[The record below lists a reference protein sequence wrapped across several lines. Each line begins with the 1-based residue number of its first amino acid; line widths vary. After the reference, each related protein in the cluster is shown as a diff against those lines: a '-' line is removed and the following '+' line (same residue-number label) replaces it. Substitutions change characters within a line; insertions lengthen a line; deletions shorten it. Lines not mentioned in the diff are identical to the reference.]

1 MLPAWEVAALIA
13 RPGQGS
19 MIDRFSPLAGPIRGL
34 LVSAALWAAAPAL
47 AETLP
52 DARVT
57 SAAQILGGVKSDYPP
72 HAHVAALAAWQTHR
86 KTLAPRWDRLQRTRL
101 SVIESWRNEVLQAE
115 VDRCRTLLY
124 PFSGP
129 DFLNAYLMFPRCD
142 TYVLFGLE
150 PPGEVPA
157 LEGMDAKETA
167 ALLEE
172 VRTALGDILA
182 RNYFVTRKM
191 SEQLRTPR
199 LTGTVPI
206 MLTAMGLLDLRVA
219 AIEPFD
225 LAQVSGPHP
234 SGRVDPARRAKGVK
248 LTFFR
253 PPAGKPQTLYYFAL
267 NVTDGAL
274 RANPEF
280 LPFLEQFAPS
290 MTFIKS
296 ASYLLHAKEFTR
308 IRQTLLDASELV
320 VQDDTGI
327 PYAILV
333 DRKFDIQLFGVYAPP
348 IKDFPNALQED
359 LFAAYQQE
367 GNVAALPFSFGY
379 HWQKGR
385 SGLIVARSAAKKR
398 S

>member
-1 MLPAWEVAALIA
+1 MTAPV
-13 RPGQGS
+13 
-19 MIDRFSPLAGPIRGL
+19 SPF
-34 LVSAALWAAAPAL
+34 AAAARAGCAL
-47 AETLP
+47 AIVLLGAGVPVFAEP
-52 DARVT
+52 SVASDPRVS
-57 SAAQILGGVKSDYPP
+57 SAAQILGGVKSDYAP
-72 HAHVAALAAWQTHR
+72 HAHVAALDAWKTHR
-86 KTLAPRWDRLQRTRL
+86 KTLTPQWDWVRRARL
-101 SVIESWRNEVLQAE
+101 SVIEKWRNEVLQAE
-115 VDRCRTLLY
+115 ADRCRTLLY

-157 LEGMDAKETA
+157 LESMDAAETA

-172 VRTALGDILA
+172 VRVALRDVLA
-182 RNYFVTRKM
+182 RNYFITKKM

-199 LTGTVPI
+199 VNGTVPI

-219 AIEPFD
+219 SIEPFD
-225 LAQVSGPHP
+225 LAQFPGPRP
-234 SGRVDPARRAKGVK
+234 SGKVDPAKRAKGVK
-248 LTFFR
+248 LTFFQ

-280 LPFLEQFAPS
+280 LPFLRQFAPS
-290 MTFIKS
+290 TTFIKS
-296 ASYLLHAKEFTR
+296 ASYLLHGKEFTR

-333 DRKFDIQLFGVYAPP
+333 DRKFDIRLFGVYAPP
-348 IKDFPNALQED
+348 IKEFPYALQED
-359 LFAAYQQE
+359 LAAAYQQS
-367 GNVAALPFSFGY
+367 GQVAALPFSFGY

>member
-1 MLPAWEVAALIA
+1 MTVRVSSLSKI
-13 RPGQGS
+13 
-19 MIDRFSPLAGPIRGL
+19 IRGL
-34 LVSAALWAAAPAL
+34 PVAAALWAGAPAL
-47 AETLP
+47 AEP
-52 DARVT
+52 PVAADARIT
-57 SAAQILGGVKSDYPP
+57 STAKILGGVKTDYPP
-72 HAHVAALAAWQTHR
+72 LTRVEDLAAWQAHH
-86 KTLAPRWDRLQRTRL
+86 KTLTPQWERLRRARL
-101 SVIESWRNEVLQAE
+101 SVIESWRKEVLEAD

-129 DFLNAYLMFPRCD
+129 DFLNAHLMFPRCD

-157 LEGMDAKETA
+157 LESMDAAETG
-167 ALLEE
+167 ALLQE
-172 VRTALGDILA
+172 VRFALRDILA
-182 RNYFVTRKM
+182 RNYFITKKM
-191 SEQLRTPR
+191 SEDLHTPH
-199 LTGTVPI
+199 LNGTVPI
-206 MLTAMGLLDLRVA
+206 MLTAIGLLDLRVVS
-219 AIEPFD
+219 IEPFD
-225 LAQVSGPHP
+225 LANLPLPHP
-234 SGRVDPARRAKGVK
+234 VGQVAPERRAKGVK
-248 LTFFR
+248 LTFFQ
-253 PPAGKPQTLYYFAL
+253 PPAGKLQTLYYFGL
-267 NVTDGAL
+267 NVTNGAL

-280 LPFLEQFAPS
+280 LPFLKQFAPS

-296 ASYLLHAKEFTR
+296 ASYLLHDKSFTQV
-308 IRQTLLDASELV
+308 RQTLLDASELV

-333 DRKFDIQLFGVYAPP
+333 DRKFDIRLFGVYAPP

-385 SGLIVARSAAKKR
+385 SGLIIARSAAKKQKR